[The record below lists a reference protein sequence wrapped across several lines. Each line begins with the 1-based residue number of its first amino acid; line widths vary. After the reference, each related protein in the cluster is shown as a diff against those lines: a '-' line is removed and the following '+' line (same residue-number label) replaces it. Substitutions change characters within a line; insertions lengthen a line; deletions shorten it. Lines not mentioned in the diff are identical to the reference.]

1 VTLAQDLDRAQRT
14 ATAIEQPG
22 VPDVAAAYA
31 VQHELIAARRE
42 RGERLAGGKLGF
54 TSTAKAAQM
63 GVHDVIA
70 GQLTDA
76 MRVAEGGT
84 IRLGRFIHPR
94 AEPEI
99 AFRLLV
105 SDSDGAVSADAVAPA
120 VEIIDS
126 RYRDFRFSLPDVIA
140 DDASAAA
147 FAVGHWQ
154 PLTGQDFAG
163 PDFASRDLGN
173 RAVVLALDGAPA
185 QIGSTAAI
193 LGQPF
198 RALAAYGRLAREHG
212 LPLRTGD
219 VLLAGAATAAV
230 PFTAGVVTVRVA
242 GLGEVTVRGTDD

>member
-14 ATAIEQPG
+14 ATAIEQLA

-105 SDSDGAVSADAVAPA
+105 SDTDGAVSADAVAVA

-147 FAVGHWQ
+147 FAVGPWQ
-154 PLTGQDFAG
+154 PLTGPDFAG
-163 PDFASRDLGN
+163 RDLGN
-173 RAVVLALDGAPA
+173 RAVVLTLDGVPA

-198 RALAAYGRLAREHG
+198 RALAAYGRLAREHR

-230 PFTAGVVTVRVA
+230 PFTSGVVTVRVA
-242 GLGEVTVRGTDD
+242 GLGEVTVRGTTDD

>member
-14 ATAIEQPG
+14 ATAIEQPAVAG
-22 VPDVAAAYA
+22 VAAAYA

-105 SDSDGAVSADAVAPA
+105 SDTDGAVSADAVAAA

-147 FAVGHWQ
+147 FAVGPWQ
-154 PLTGQDFAG
+154 PLTG

-242 GLGEVTVRGTDD
+242 GLGEVTVRGTTDD

>member
-14 ATAIEQPG
+14 ATAIEQPA

-42 RGERLAGGKLGF
+42 RGELLAGGKLGF

-105 SDSDGAVSADAVAPA
+105 SDTDGPAGGELSADAVAPA

-147 FAVGHWQ
+147 FAIGPWQ
-154 PLTGQDFAG
+154 PVTGMYLG
-163 PDFASRDLGN
+163 NRDLGN
-173 RAVVLALDGAPA
+173 RAVVLTLDGAPA